1 MTLQEKYNAI
11 NEGTFSKQQFLRD
24 ARLAFPQI
32 ISQFNSYEDASKILK
47 NRSVIAEV
55 EKKPEPIK
63 FDPADNIA
71 SDVLDQGIKAEL
83 EKKGLPVNQTP
94 SKEEYLAAKKKA
106 VKNLS
111 KDILFYKNVKTM
123 AVSKSDQM
131 QKSKVQVSE
140 NTIKALAELIN
151 EAKLAE
157 EMTVSGKLQDILD
170 AETPKVAQG
179 AAIALDALKK
189 FYASAE
195 NLTKK
200 LEKAYKITGPFMA
213 PALAAA
219 VVDQINGIV
228 TKPYKAEM
236 PKAKMVNI
244 AKINDF
250 ETLSKETGISV
261 DDLKAMQKQL
271 KQGTVALPTANEAKT
286 SRRGYNA
293 PAEWKKIVNEGENP
307 AYDYGVSQD
316 SIDTAMQQAGMKER
330 REQEVVTID
339 GKPVFVSSIE
349 VDGFDPDDRREL
361 SDIYATYA
369 EFEDGTP
376 LTDDQLSDL
385 DKKYPYVVRTAAIDY
400 LSEGK
405 RKRGYNA
412 LAEWKK
418 LVNEGENPAY
428 DYGES
433 QDSIDAAMQ
442 QAGMKE
448 ASEGYFVNGKEVDYY
463 SIEFIKDFDSQGYPV
478 MYADQARF
486 KDGSILDDSEIEVLN
501 SQYFE
506 NDYVNP
512 EDFYDEDEFQDR

>member
-271 KQGTVALPTANEAKT
+271 KQGTVALPTANEAEI
-286 SRRGYNA
+286 
-293 PAEWKKIVNEGENP
+293 AEK
-307 AYDYGVSQD
+307 DYS
-316 SIDTAMQQAGMKER
+316 
-330 REQEVVTID
+330 
-339 GKPVFVSSIE
+339 
-349 VDGFDPDDRREL
+349 
-361 SDIYATYA
+361 
-369 EFEDGTP
+369 
-376 LTDDQLSDL
+376 
-385 DKKYPYVVRTAAIDY
+385 
-400 LSEGK
+400 
-405 RKRGYNA
+405 A
-412 LAEWKK
+412 LNEWKK
-418 LVNEGENPAY
+418 LINEN
-428 DYGES
+428 
-433 QDSIDAAMQ
+433 
-442 QAGMKE
+442 
-448 ASEGYFVNGKEVDYY
+448 SEGYFVNGKEVDYY
-463 SIEFIKDFDSQGYPV
+463 SIEFVKDLDSQGYPV
-478 MYADQARF
+478 MYADKDDPPRF
-486 KDGSILDDSEIEVLN
+486 KDGTILDDSEIEVLN

-506 NDYVNP
+506 NNFIDFA
-512 EDFYDEDEFQDR
+512 DFYDEDEFSDR